1 MTFVPKKSL
10 GQNFLNDKKVIKI
23 IVDTGNIG
31 QSDFILEVG
40 AGTGNLTEIILEQ
53 SPKKLIVIEKDQRLA
68 LYLNEKFTDLKNSLG
83 NIGES
88 KLLLITSISVLDEY
102 YETKKKID
110 IQKKEINKI
119 TEKFKELKSLVYNY
133 RDLKEKEIS
142 ELSKSQDNLKNEI
155 EINRNNYE
163 TLVDKTTLELEN
175 FIKRNDPDSK
185 IQ

>member
-1 MTFVPKKSL
+1 MANVNIKFNGKEFLLSCDD
-10 GQNFLNDKKVIKI
+10 GQEEH
-23 IVDTGNIG
+23 
-31 QSDFILEVG
+31 LE
-40 AGTGNLTEIILEQ
+40 E
-53 SPKKLIVIEKDQRLA
+53 LA
-68 LYLNEKFTDLKNSLG
+68 LYLNEKFTDLKKSLG

-110 IQKKEINKI
+110 MQKKEISNI

-133 RDLKEKEIS
+133 RDLKEKDIT
-142 ELSKSQDNLKNEI
+142 ELSKNQEDLKNEI
-155 EINRNNYE
+155 DANKNNYE

-175 FIKRNDPDSK
+175 FIKRNDPDTK